1 MSTGIGLFKIFVD
14 RVSDGTRIAYFRG
27 RKLHGRAVK
36 LPDGYRGAVVEKRAP
51 PPPAAQPEHDAT
63 DLQQEE
69 AEEHVPLG
77 SLEAKAEIEELV
89 VWGHEAMADA
99 ASDPYMRIEEWTQMA
114 EQVPPISLWELTPG
128 IYLADPLQIHSY
140 PAVEKGS

>member
-1 MSTGIGLFKIFVD
+1 M
-14 RVSDGTRIAYFRG
+14 
-27 RKLHGRAVK
+27 K
-36 LPDGYRGAVVEKRAP
+36 LPDGYRGAVVEKRAPP

-77 SLEAKAEIEELV
+77 SLEAKAEFEELV

-99 ASDPYMRIEEWTQMA
+99 ASDPYIRIEEWTQIA
-114 EQVPPISLWELTPG
+114 EQVPPISLQGLTPG
-128 IYLADPLQIHSY
+128 FTWLTLCRYILIQLLRRAHELFGYVSCTEHGVWEHHKALEYKPRSG
-140 PAVEKGS
+140 V